1 MASKLTNWINSKLKA
16 KGKSPKEAQKD
27 AGKYSSIAA
36 AKRAGSLYYTDKKG
50 RVMIAAYAEDLKA
63 PIKTP
68 PPKKRPDPI
77 KTPPPKKRPVK
88 VIKAEKGPLKVKP
101 TKEELLKDMEK
112 NIEIQRKK
120 REELEGAGRKKAGE
134 ALKDVD
140 LKKVLKSLNPIGSA
154 DAATLEVL
162 TVSKKPKNA
171 GRSEAEKEIDNIA
184 KKIAKLRIKSA
195 DRKSTDR
202 ATLNKIRNEIKDQTA
217 LDKALRMDNKTEE
230 ERDARRSGNKKD
242 TRNSIER
249 EADLLEQERKKKYKR
264 GKATK
269 RAKGG
274 LIDMRKT
281 GLFR

>member
-1 MASKLTNWINSKLKA
+1 MASKLTKWINAHLKA

-36 AKRAGSLYYTDKKG
+36 AKRAGSLYYTNKKG
-50 RVMIAAYAEDLKA
+50 KVMIAAYAEDLKA
-63 PIKTP
+63 PIKTT
-68 PPKKRPDPI
+68 PPKKRPE
-77 KTPPPKKRPVK
+77 KKVP

-112 NIEIQRKK
+112 NIEVQRKK
-120 REELEGAGRKKAGE
+120 REELEGVGRKKAGD

-140 LKKVLKSLNPIGSA
+140 LKKVLKSLNPVGAA
-154 DAATLEVL
+154 DAATVEILM
-162 TVSKKPKNA
+162 VSEKPK
-171 GRSEAEKEIDNIA
+171 S
-184 KKIAKLRIKSA
+184 KSKVDSSA
-195 DRKSTDR
+195 
-202 ATLNKIRNEIKDQTA
+202 KDQAA

-242 TRNSIER
+242 TRTRIER
-249 EADLLEQERKKKYKR
+249 EADLLEQERKKNYKR

>member
-16 KGKSPKEAQKD
+16 KGKSAKEAQKD
-27 AGKYSSIAA
+27 AGKYSSIGA

-63 PIKTP
+63 PIKP
-68 PPKKRPDPI
+68 VKRPE
-77 KTPPPKKRPVK
+77 VK
-88 VIKAEKGPLKVKP
+88 VKKKTETVSNKEVEKAITKAKSKIKIAESEASVKAAEKALAEADRKLEIFNRTNVLNETARKFKEEKVKLKNEIKEKLKGPKVSVTIIKASPGPLKRKP
-101 TKEELLKDMEK
+101 TAKELNSE
-112 NIEIQRKK
+112 
-120 REELEGAGRKKAGE
+120 
-134 ALKDVD
+134 VD
-140 LKKVLKSLNPIGSA
+140 QDSLN
-154 DAATLEVL
+154 
-162 TVSKKPKNA
+162 
-171 GRSEAEKEIDNIA
+171 
-184 KKIAKLRIKSA
+184 
-195 DRKSTDR
+195 
-202 ATLNKIRNEIKDQTA
+202 
-217 LDKALRMDNKTEE
+217 KALRMDNKTEE

-249 EADLLEQERKKKYKR
+249 EADLLEQERNKKYKR

>member
-16 KGKSPKEAQKD
+16 KGKSAKEAQKD

-36 AKRAGSLYYTDKKG
+36 AKRAGSLYYTNKKG
-50 RVMIAAYAEDLKA
+50 KVMIAAYAEDLKA
-63 PIKTP
+63 PIKTT
-68 PPKKRPDPI
+68 PPKKRPE
-77 KTPPPKKRPVK
+77 KKVP

-112 NIEIQRKK
+112 NIEVQRKK
-120 REELEGAGRKKAGE
+120 REELEGVGRKKAGD

-140 LKKVLKSLNPIGSA
+140 LKKVLKSLNPVGAA
-154 DAATLEVL
+154 DAATVEILM
-162 TVSKKPKNA
+162 VSEKPK
-171 GRSEAEKEIDNIA
+171 S
-184 KKIAKLRIKSA
+184 KSKVDSSA
-195 DRKSTDR
+195 
-202 ATLNKIRNEIKDQTA
+202 KDQAA

-242 TRNSIER
+242 TRTRIER
-249 EADLLEQERKKKYKR
+249 EADLLEQERKKNYKR